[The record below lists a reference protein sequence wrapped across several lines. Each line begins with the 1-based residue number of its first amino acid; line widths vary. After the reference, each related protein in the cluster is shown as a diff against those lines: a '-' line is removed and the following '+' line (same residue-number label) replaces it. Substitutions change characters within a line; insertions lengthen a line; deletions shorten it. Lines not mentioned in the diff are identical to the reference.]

1 MVAQGVGRPAALDWG
16 AGRYETT
23 AERLAPVA
31 RVVVDHASLRP
42 GERVLDLG
50 CGTGNAAI
58 LASQTGATVTGVD
71 PSSRLLRV
79 ARERTEAG
87 GADIDFRSGDAAS
100 IPLPDA
106 SVDVILSVFAVIFA
120 PDPGAAAAEMSRV
133 LSPGGR
139 IVLSAW
145 LPGGAVL
152 EMNRA
157 AGEAVMRAVGAPM
170 PAEGF
175 RWQDRDALAGLF
187 GVHGFS
193 VDVEEHELTT
203 TAASV
208 DEYLDEQSRDHPMAV
223 TGMAVLEQLGQ
234 AEEVRA
240 NLRRILVDGNEDPG
254 AFRATSRYV
263 VATLSRH
270 SGG

>member
-1 MVAQGVGRPAALDWG
+1 MTQAGRQPGALDWG

-23 AERLAPVA
+23 AEQLAPAA
-31 RVVVDHASLRP
+31 RVVVERASLRP

-58 LASQTGATVTGVD
+58 LAALAGATVTGVD
-71 PSSRLLRV
+71 PAARLLQV
-79 ARERTEAG
+79 ARERAEAE
-87 GADIDFRSGDAAS
+87 GADVDFRSGDAAS
-100 IPLPDA
+100 IPLPDG

-120 PDPGAAAAEMSRV
+120 PDPEAAAAEMSRV

-157 AGEAVMRAVGAPM
+157 AGEAVMRAVGAPV

-175 RWQDRDALAGLF
+175 RWQDRAALAGLF
-187 GVHGFS
+187 GAHGFA
-193 VDVEEHELTT
+193 VDVDERELTT
-203 TAASV
+203 TAATV

-223 TGMAVLEQLGQ
+223 TGMAVLERLGQ